1 MIIKTQNAPA
11 AIGPYSQGVV
21 AGNLLFISGCCPFS
35 EKDGSVVGI
44 DITEQNHSSHENL
57 KAIVEATGSYMNDVV
72 KTTCF
77 ISDMNNFQ
85 SFNTI
90 YAGYFPSGTF
100 PARSC
105 VEVARLPKDVL
116 IEVEAIVSLK

>member
-1 MIIKTQNAPA
+1 
-11 AIGPYSQGVV
+11 
-21 AGNLLFISGCCPFS
+21 
-35 EKDGSVVGI
+35 
-44 DITEQNHSSHENL
+44 ITEQTIQAMKNL